1 VSPSTPLP
9 VTRRYRKRSATRSV
23 TLADVAAAAGVSAQ
37 TVSRTVRD
45 PDSVAEETRVR
56 VERAIAETGY
66 VRNLAASNLASNR
79 SRTVAAVIPQIN
91 GSVFAETVQAFSA
104 ALARHGYQIFVGSTD
119 YSPEREEE
127 LVGSFLGR
135 RPDGVLMVGTEH
147 TPRTRAL
154 LAAAGVPVVE
164 TWGWTEHPMDLLVG
178 FSNAAATAAVVGHLV
193 ERGRRR
199 ITFAGRQRPGD
210 SRAAQ
215 RLAGYTAAVRELLGA
230 DPRTV
235 DAGDRPASM
244 DTGVEL
250 LDAVLDRHP
259 DSDAV
264 VFASDVYAAGALLAC
279 VRRGIAVPGR
289 LALAG
294 FGDFELA
301 RHLVPALTTVAAP
314 NAEVGELAARLLL
327 ERMAGRPVAEP
338 AHDVGFE
345 LVVRE
350 ST

>member
-1 VSPSTPLP
+1 
-9 VTRRYRKRSATRSV
+9 
-23 TLADVAAAAGVSAQ
+23 
-37 TVSRTVRD
+37 
-45 PDSVAEETRVR
+45 
-56 VERAIAETGY
+56 
-66 VRNLAASNLASNR
+66 
-79 SRTVAAVIPQIN
+79 
-91 GSVFAETVQAFSA
+91 
-104 ALARHGYQIFVGSTD
+104 
-119 YSPEREEE
+119 
-127 LVGSFLGR
+127 
-135 RPDGVLMVGTEH
+135 
-147 TPRTRAL
+147 
-154 LAAAGVPVVE
+154 
-164 TWGWTEHPMDLLVG
+164 
-178 FSNAAATAAVVGHLV
+178 
-193 ERGRRR
+193 
-199 ITFAGRQRPGD
+199 
-210 SRAAQ
+210 
-215 RLAGYTAAVRELLGA
+215 
-230 DPRTV
+230 
-235 DAGDRPASM
+235 M